1 MSKTNVFGTRLL
13 WSSIAQKALSRQL
26 GLCRALAV
34 TITVVIIAA
43 VALVVLYELM
53 STENLTL
60 TFAAL
65 AVVVTV
71 IYGETDSAYR
81 HHHPHQGCAVGPTVN
96 SLTFVSSG

>member
-1 MSKTNVFGTRLL
+1 VSLF
-13 WSSIAQKALSRQL
+13 
-26 GLCRALAV
+26 RALAV

-65 AVVVTV
+65 AVMVTV
-71 IYGETDSAYR
+71 IYGETDSAY
-81 HHHPHQGCAVGPTVN
+81 PITI
-96 SLTFVSSG
+96 LTKAARLVRP

>member
-1 MSKTNVFGTRLL
+1 MAVLL
-13 WSSIAQKALSRQL
+13 PGSLS
-26 GLCRALAV
+26 GPTKPAS
-34 TITVVIIAA
+34 
-43 VALVVLYELM
+43 M

-81 HHHPHQGCAVGPTVN
+81 HHHPHQGCVVGPTVN

>member
-1 MSKTNVFGTRLL
+1 MRSEGVGECTKNDRFWYTLTL
-13 WSSIAQKALSRQL
+13 
-26 GLCRALAV
+26 
-34 TITVVIIAA
+34 
-43 VALVVLYELM
+43 ELM

-71 IYGETDSAYR
+71 IYGDTDSAYH

-96 SLTFVSSG
+96 SLTFVSTG